1 MAIGIGLLAAPE
13 LSLRVLGFSDVSP
26 ATVAVARVAGIR
38 DLVLGGAMLGAL
50 EDADRLRAATV
61 ANATADAGDVA
72 AFAFAARSG
81 ETAAGLRGMAA
92 AIPAVLAGL
101 WVARRLS

>member
-81 ETAAGLRGMAA
+81 ETAAGMRGMVA